1 MDRSPPGPRAQSI
14 NINGPSCSRETSR
27 RRSASHLPH
36 SPPCAPPHPPPP
48 RRAVRLSLSL
58 PQSPLPPLSL
68 CPLVARRRWCREPC
82 AGAGGGR
89 GAAGGGAGRSA
100 AWAASWRY
108 KSGEQGRSSDG
119 RFAGDEGPAGGNAFL
134 FPSLPILL
142 RSLGVFVFGSDRDF
156 TNPIC
161 LQQLLGV
168 HVYTHV
174 LC

>member
-1 MDRSPPGPRAQSI
+1 MDRSPPAH
-14 NINGPSCSRETSR
+14 GPSPSTLTAPPAPERPAAAVRHLISLTRLPAR
-27 RRSASHLPH
+27 RRTRRLRV
-36 SPPCAPPHPPPP
+36 APF
-48 RRAVRLSLSL
+48 VSLSLSL
-58 PQSPLPPLSL
+58 SPPFPPLSL